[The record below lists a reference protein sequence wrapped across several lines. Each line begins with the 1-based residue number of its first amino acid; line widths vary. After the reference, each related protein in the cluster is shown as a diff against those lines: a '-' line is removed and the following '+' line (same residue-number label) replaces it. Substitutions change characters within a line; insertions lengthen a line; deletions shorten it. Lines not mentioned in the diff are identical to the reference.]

1 MAQVLE
7 RIRRIDVPTTAL
19 GAAMLIAS
27 FEARKQA
34 VWYQSVTK
42 NVGRFDDSVI
52 PLAVGVVGMI
62 TNQPLLERMI
72 IVGLMLAINDS
83 YLEWL
88 AKEPYV
94 KALDAS
100 TLELTNF
107 DASSNV
113 HIIVDGSPVTITP
126 TPTTDAN
133 GYAKVTLPSALAS
146 GTHRIVVYTE
156 GGKAF
161 AGFVAL

>member
-1 MAQVLE
+1 MAEVLQ
-7 RIRRIDVPTTAL
+7 RLRRIDVPTTAL

-42 NVGRFDDSVI
+42 NVGRFDDSII
-52 PLAVGVVGMI
+52 PIAVGVVGMI

-72 IVGLMLAINDS
+72 IVGLMLAIHDS

-94 KALDAS
+94 KAIDAS

-107 DASSNV
+107 DASSAV
-113 HIIVDGSPVTITP
+113 HAVVDGKPVSFATA
-126 TPTTDAN
+126 PTTDSN

-146 GTHRIVVYTE
+146 GTHRIVVWTE

-161 AGFVAL
+161 AGFIAL